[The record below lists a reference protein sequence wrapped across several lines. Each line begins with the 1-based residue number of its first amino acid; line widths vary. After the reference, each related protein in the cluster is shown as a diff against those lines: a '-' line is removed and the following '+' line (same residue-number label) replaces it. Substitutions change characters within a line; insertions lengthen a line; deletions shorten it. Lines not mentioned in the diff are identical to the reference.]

1 MNRGLLVRS
10 NSLKLKRLNDGFVTN
25 MQLFS
30 SQDITD
36 GLEWCV
42 LLWCFYPLFGLS
54 FWRHPF
60 TAELWWASDVTLH
73 FSKSDEET
81 NSSTSW
87 PEREYIFILWVK
99 YSFKMSLGLNTV
111 LLTWDACRTWW
122 VETHP
127 QEASWI
133 SVLRWGASELPEE
146 RWHKTA
152 SSRSNQRTPG
162 SSHSPL
168 QLPPQG
174 SPSSCPGICNRSP
187 QQLKTP
193 GGVLYLGWVLRL
205 DYTCI
210 FEISIPYNCS

>member
-1 MNRGLLVRS
+1 MVCIIVMFLSTVWTLILTAPIHCRAVVSKWCNATFLQIWWR
-10 NSLKLKRLNDGFVTN
+10 NKLIYIL
-25 MQLFS
+25 
-30 SQDITD
+30 
-36 GLEWCV
+36 
-42 LLWCFYPLFGLS
+42 
-54 FWRHPF
+54 
-60 TAELWWASDVTLH
+60 AWAWVH
-73 FSKSDEET
+73 FH
-81 NSSTSW
+81 
-87 PEREYIFILWVK
+87 FWVK
-99 YSFKMSLGLNTV
+99 YSFKISLGLNTV
-111 LLTWDACRTWW
+111 LLTWGACRTWW

-193 GGVLYLGWVLRL
+193 DGVLYLGWVLRL

-210 FEISIPYNCS
+210 FEISIPYKCS